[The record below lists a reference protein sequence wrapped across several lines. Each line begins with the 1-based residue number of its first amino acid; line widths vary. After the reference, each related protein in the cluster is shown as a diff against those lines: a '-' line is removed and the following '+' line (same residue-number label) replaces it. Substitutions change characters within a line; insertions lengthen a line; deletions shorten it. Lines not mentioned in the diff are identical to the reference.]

1 MNSRKMSLE
10 SALVMDVDFIV
21 NDALKGYYVSDK
33 VYTPFKSQVIRNF
46 FAMLSINIGA
56 RYKEEPVAQ
65 ELADI
70 LYKMNIRWQKPSIDL
85 FDWVNSQCV
94 SFGGKDPHFQYIT
107 THLYETDYRMRDSWD
122 DLQKIKSENSS
133 IFEYMDQS
141 LQHYLGILEIKPNDK
156 EPSEVTEVELHS
168 RVREKL
174 KPFEESLHR
183 FLPYDDTPMV
193 LVPVEDN
200 IDFLSKNERYVLIPD
215 KQSVVFSKIFNK
227 GRGEDL
233 ELEF

>member
-1 MNSRKMSLE
+1 MSLE

-56 RYKEEPVAQ
+56 RYNEEPVAQ

-94 SFGGKDPHFQYIT
+94 SFGG
-107 THLYETDYRMRDSWD
+107 
-122 DLQKIKSENSS
+122 
-133 IFEYMDQS
+133 
-141 LQHYLGILEIKPNDK
+141 
-156 EPSEVTEVELHS
+156 
-168 RVREKL
+168 
-174 KPFEESLHR
+174 
-183 FLPYDDTPMV
+183 
-193 LVPVEDN
+193 
-200 IDFLSKNERYVLIPD
+200 
-215 KQSVVFSKIFNK
+215 IFNILRPIYTK
-227 GRGEDL
+227 PIIEYKTLGMICKK
-233 ELEF
+233 